1 MSFKLKC
8 SLANTTPSIEYVEG
22 KKGETFLYGE
32 ALVLSEGKLTKC
44 GSTATPVFICLG
56 DVICKED
63 ETFVPVM
70 RVMDFYL
77 FTAPIYE
84 DASELK
90 AGDKVT
96 LSADA
101 LGVTATTASGVA
113 EIVDIDT
120 DKVTVKF

>member
-8 SLANTTPSIEYVEG
+8 SLSNTTPSIEYFEG
-22 KKGETFLYGE
+22 KTSETFLYGE
-32 ALVLSEGKLTKC
+32 ALALSEGKLTKC
-44 GSTATPVFICLG
+44 GSTVSPEFICLG
-56 DVICKED
+56 DVICKE
-63 ETFVPVM
+63 ENTFVPVM

-77 FTAPIYE
+77 FTAPVSE

-96 LSADA
+96 ISSDG

-113 EIVDIDT
+113 EIVCTDT
-120 DKVTVKF
+120 DTVTVKF

>member
-8 SLANTTPSIEYVEG
+8 SLANTTPSIEYAEG

-32 ALVLSEGKLTKC
+32 ALTLSEGKLTKC
-44 GSTATPVFICLG
+44 QGTTKPEFICLG
-56 DVICKED
+56 DVICKDD
-63 ETFVPVM
+63 ETKVPAF
-70 RVMDFYL
+70 RIMDFYL
-77 FTAPIYE
+77 FTAPISE
-84 DASELK
+84 DASALK

-113 EIVDIDT
+113 EIVDTDT